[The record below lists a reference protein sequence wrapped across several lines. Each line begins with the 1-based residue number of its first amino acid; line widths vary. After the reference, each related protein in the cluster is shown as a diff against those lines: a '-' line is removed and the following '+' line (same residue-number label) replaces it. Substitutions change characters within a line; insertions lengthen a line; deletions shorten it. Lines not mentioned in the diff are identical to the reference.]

1 MLKKKKLVLWYST
14 KALICI
20 SIKALWILGKV
31 KAETVLEHDQMQALS
46 SPFALLTLN
55 QRQYKKQQTVAQ
67 QGCSEKSYFR
77 GAFKFPLEVWFRVK
91 VTLSHRLDKFTPLT
105 LHLNFTAAPQGA
117 IRNSGCLYPWC
128 MCFLLCFLSEQTDSI
143 KSLPFLR
150 MRHIWQEFCNA
161 GPEPALSKTF
171 LFPGVQ
177 HHKLNYCLYHHQRH
191 HRMLLEGKPALGWS
205 VKSWK
210 TKRMCECGVFLYL
223 WICCH
228 FNKCG
233 NHIFS

>member
-31 KAETVLEHDQMQALS
+31 KAETELEHDQMQSLS

-77 GAFKFPLEVWFRVK
+77 GAFKFPLEVLFRVK
-91 VTLSHRLDKFTPLT
+91 VTLCPLT
-105 LHLNFTAAPQGA
+105 GWTNLLHSLFTLILLLHPKALYGVVDVSTPGA
-117 IRNSGCLYPWC
+117 CALYYVSS
-128 MCFLLCFLSEQTDSI
+128 LSRRILS
-143 KSLPFLR
+143 KAFPFLR
-150 MRHIWQEFCNA
+150 MRQIWQEFCNA

-205 VKSWK
+205 VKRWK
-210 TKRMCECGVFLYL
+210 TKRMCECGAFFVPLDL
-223 WICCH
+223 LPL
-228 FNKCG
+228 
-233 NHIFS
+233 